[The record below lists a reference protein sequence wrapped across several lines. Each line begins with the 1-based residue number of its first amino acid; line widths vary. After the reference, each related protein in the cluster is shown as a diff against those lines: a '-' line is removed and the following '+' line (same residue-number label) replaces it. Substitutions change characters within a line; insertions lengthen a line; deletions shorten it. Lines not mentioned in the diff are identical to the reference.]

1 MSGTALLMA
10 GGRSE
15 RMRAGGCKTHKALRT
30 ICGSSL
36 LQHNLEALFSSGFK
50 NVTVAVNQTEE
61 SLLATI
67 KGLCPLAA
75 RRGASLNPLI
85 EQKPLGTIGAARP
98 MSDLIENLL
107 VVNVDN
113 LTDLDLQA
121 LFTHHV
127 ESQAALTV
135 ACHLEPFRVPF
146 GQLEVSGSRVTG
158 CKEKPTIPI
167 LISSGIYALSRRAMS
182 AIPPD
187 EKIHAPDLINSLAEG
202 GELVSFFK
210 HDAWWIDVNDEAAL
224 ARAEAALE
232 LRAGT
237 MAASA

>member
-1 MSGTALLMA
+1 MTGTALLMA

-30 ICGSSL
+30 ICGRSL
-36 LQHNLEALFSSGFK
+36 LQHNLEMLFSFDFK
-50 NVTVAVNQTEE
+50 EVTVAVNRAEGG
-61 SLLATI
+61 LLAAI
-67 KGLCPLAA
+67 DALCPVAA
-75 RRGASLNPLI
+75 RAGAVLSALI
-85 EQKPLGTIGAARP
+85 EDKPLGTIGAARW
-98 MSDLIENLL
+98 MSTLAEDLL

-121 LFTHHV
+121 FFAHHL
-127 ESQAALTV
+127 ESRAALTV

-167 LISSGIYALSRRAMS
+167 LISSGVYALNRRAMS
-182 AIPPD
+182 AIAPD
-187 EKIHAPDLINSLAEG
+187 EKTHAPDLINSLAAG
-202 GELVSFFK
+202 GELVSPFQ
-210 HDAWWIDVNDEAAL
+210 HQAWWIDVNDEMAL

-232 LRAGT
+232 QRTSA